1 MTEKSGRKVFEKKT
15 PTNNSLLNVKRGRG
29 RPKGAKNKPKADNI
43 VVVAAKRRGRP
54 KGSKNKVKDN
64 VYQEVKIKGKYVKPV
79 ALDKVEVAYTPKPP
93 GKRGRPKKIDKPR
106 AAPTYVAEGQKS
118 DAQRVPEGHP
128 LIAAIAWLEKNMH
141 HNELQYYRSR
151 ASKLGATVQVA
162 IAGDILGFFNVQDPE
177 LCKQIK
183 KNTFIANTTRHEL
196 H

>member
-29 RPKGAKNKPKADNI
+29 RPKGSKNKPKTDNVI
-43 VVVAAKRRGRP
+43 VVAAKRRGRP

-64 VYQEVKIKGKYVKPV
+64 VYQDVKIKGKYTKSVSQ
-79 ALDKVEVAYTPKPP
+79 DKVEIAYIPKPP
-93 GKRGRPKKIDKPR
+93 GKRGRPKKIDNTR
-106 AAPTYVAEGQKS
+106 AEPTHAAEGQKS

-128 LIAAIAWLEKNMH
+128 LLAAIAWLEKNMH

-151 ASKLGATVQVA
+151 ANKLGATVQVA
-162 IAGDILGFFNVQDPE
+162 IASDIMGFFNVQDHE